1 MPDFIVKTI
10 NDRNIVIEADS
21 FAFFNVGRPPIYEFW
36 KKREDGTYKIVASVP
51 LSPEILG
58 VVEESAVQSDH
69 YSYFDWNEEDEKE
82 NAENYDFL
90 EDEDFVDAVLAL
102 IDSWHKGPDD
112 EPETAEVIQ

>member
-21 FAFFNVGRPPIYEFW
+21 FAYNLKSQSYEFW
-36 KKREDGTYKIVASVP
+36 KKQEYGTHKIVASVP

-90 EDEDFVDAVLAL
+90 ENQDFVDAVLSL
-102 IDSWHKGPDD
+102 IDSWHKGPYD